1 MYKYFFN
8 SDAFY
13 KDLARET
20 SLYFSSS
27 DKSFQILDVALSYLK
42 MPDKQKMEIVNGLQS
57 WLVKRNNCT
66 HLSQDKMNFERTMN
80 QVQVE
85 ELMESLNYPKVE
97 DLPITLPW
105 INKDKDYEYQE
116 ESIKREDLV
125 ME

>member
-1 MYKYFFN
+1 
-8 SDAFY
+8 
-13 KDLARET
+13 
-20 SLYFSSS
+20 
-27 DKSFQILDVALSYLK
+27 
-42 MPDKQKMEIVNGLQS
+42 MEITYGLQN
-57 WLVKRNNCT
+57 WLVKESN
-66 HLSQDKMNFERTMN
+66 HLYLSQDKKECLGKSLDQYMNSDKIMDQT
-80 QVQVE
+80 QVE